1 MKLFS
6 NLFRQSQSY
15 IMSGR
20 TEEFLKTANTDNEL
34 MERVRDGD
42 VKLLGELFERHAE
55 KLHGFFVRHTNRRD
69 AGDDLVQDVFFRMLK
84 YRHTYRGDA
93 PFTVWMYQLA
103 RNAAADYFRK
113 WKREYPTA
121 EIPEAHLES
130 EAGADE
136 MMEQKERAR
145 FLQAALKR
153 LEPAKREVLLLSRYQ
168 ELKYDE
174 IGKIL
179 DCPVGTV
186 KARVHFALKDLREEY
201 FKLSGEKTIE

>member
-1 MKLFS
+1 
-6 NLFRQSQSY
+6 
-15 IMSGR
+15 
-20 TEEFLKTANTDNEL
+20 

-55 KLHGFFVRHTNRRD
+55 KLHAFFARHTSRHD

-103 RNAAADYFRK
+103 RNASADYFRK
-113 WKREYPTA
+113 WKNECPTD
-121 EIPEAHLES
+121 EIPEHKHEREES
-130 EAGADE
+130 AAEKMDRDE
-136 MMEQKERAR
+136 QTRLVR
-145 FLQAALKR
+145 SALNR
-153 LEPAKREVLLLSRYQ
+153 LDPAKREVLLLSRFQ
-168 ELKYDE
+168 ELKYEE

-201 FKLSGEKTIE
+201 FKLSGEKMIE

>member
-1 MKLFS
+1 
-6 NLFRQSQSY
+6 
-15 IMSGR
+15 
-20 TEEFLKTANTDNEL
+20 

-42 VKLLGELFERHAE
+42 VKMLGELFERHAE
-55 KLHGFFVRHTNRRD
+55 KLHGFFSRHTSRH
-69 AGDDLVQDVFFRMLK
+69 GVSDDLVQDVFFRMLK

-103 RNAAADYFRK
+103 RNASADYFRK
-113 WKREYPTA
+113 RKNEFPTE
-121 EIPEAHLES
+121 EIPEDRHERAE
-130 EAGADE
+130 GADE
-136 MMEQKERAR
+136 RMEQREQTRLLR
-145 FLQAALKR
+145 EALNR
-153 LEPAKREVLLLSRYQ
+153 IEPAKREMLLLSRYQ

-201 FKLSGEKTIE
+201 FKLSGEKTIR